1 MAEQEIVTAF
11 DCGDEDLNGFILTD
25 APLYRKE
32 KLAVT
37 YTVFEKSNHQPIYI
51 NNVKALQIV
60 ARMSGGV
67 GIFAT
72 YLQTYYISYN
82 PYKEW
87 NVLLLLTSFIN
98 NLTLL

>member
-1 MAEQEIVTAF
+1 M
-11 DCGDEDLNGFILTD
+11 
-25 APLYRKE
+25 P
-32 KLAVT
+32 
-37 YTVFEKSNHQPIYI
+37 HQPIYI
-51 NNVKALQIV
+51 NNVKALQIA

-87 NVLLLLTSFIN
+87 NDGILSPTQSR
-98 NLTLL
+98 